1 MEGYNKRAGAKKV
14 EMTTENERLEYKTSL
29 SEKHEA
35 TITLAAF
42 ATAQGGEVRF
52 GVTSDGQRVGVQ
64 IGKTTLEELAN
75 YIKQNT
81 DPPQFPSITIEGDES
96 SAVVIVRIEESPI
109 KPVWAFGRPYKRVGR
124 SNQTLSREE
133 TQRLTEATWGSTWDA
148 LLCPHFEL
156 QDLDRASIENFL
168 RRAGLDPELSTDIM
182 VENLGL
188 RSGDGLCYAAA
199 LLFAKNP
206 QRYVP
211 DAQVQCARFLDT
223 TSLNFLDQRTFA
235 GGLLSQIEEAITFV
249 KRNTRQAIRITGS
262 PQHERVPEYPEV
274 AVREAIINAVCHR
287 DYASSG
293 TVQVRIYADRM
304 EVWNPGTLPSDLTVE
319 SLYSEHASR
328 PRNRRI
334 AEAFHRARLIERWGT
349 GTLRIIGAFREQG
362 LPPPEFLVEQGMF
375 IVRMQPVPMSEDL
388 PAPPSGFKERQR
400 KAVDYVRKHGV
411 ITRKEYASLL
421 NLRRRQ
427 AAEDLSTMVEVG
439 ILERQGAGRST
450 RYVLAGRTEQALQE

>member
-1 MEGYNKRAGAKKV
+1 MGIIRERARRKV
-14 EMTTENERLEYKTSL
+14 EMTTENERLEFKTSL

-35 TITLAAF
+35 TIALAAF

-52 GVTSDGQRVGVQ
+52 GVTPDGQCVGVQ
-64 IGKTTLEELAN
+64 VGKTTLEELAN

-81 DPPQFPSITIEGDES
+81 DPPQFPSITIEGGES
-96 SAVVIVRIEESPI
+96 AAVVIVRIEESPI

-124 SNQTLSREE
+124 SNQTLSRDE

-148 LLCPHFEL
+148 LLCPHCEL
-156 QDLDRASIENFL
+156 QDLDRASIGNFL
-168 RRAGLDPELSTDIM
+168 RRAGLDPGLSTDIL

-188 RSGDGLCYAAA
+188 RSSDGLCYAAA

-211 DAQVQCARFLDT
+211 DAQVQCARFLDA

-235 GGLLSQIEEAITFV
+235 GGLLSQIEEAIAFV
-249 KRNTRQAIRITGS
+249 ERNTRQAIQVTGN
-262 PQHERVPEYPEV
+262 PQHERVPEYPEA

-304 EVWNPGTLPSDLTVE
+304 EVWNPGTLPSGLTIE
-319 SLYSEHASR
+319 ALYSEHASR

-349 GTLRIIGAFREQG
+349 GTLRIIGAFTEQG
-362 LPPPEFLVEQGMF
+362 LPPPEFRIEQGMF
-375 IVRMQPVPMSEDL
+375 IVRMQPVMIFEDL
-388 PAPPSGFKERQR
+388 LVPLSGFKQRER
-400 KAVDYVRKHGV
+400 KVVDYVRRYGA

-450 RYVLAGRTEQALQE
+450 RYVLAGKKEQAVQE